1 MQPEIF
7 MSKDEAL
14 LELAKLRQRIKYDG
28 HTTIGEYQEGVWE
41 CDFVSPYSK
50 SSNNSDSDI
59 LVILQDWCS
68 SESFDYDVCE
78 ETLKLGHTPSVRT
91 NINLKRLLAT
101 HFERDLA
108 QIYSTNLFPYVKP
121 GSMNARIPAADLLQ
135 AAKQFT
141 IPMIDIIQPKIV
153 ICLGKDTFNALR
165 KACGLRVV
173 YSIEEAVNSTFTH
186 NQSKIFCQ
194 AHTGQLGQ
202 NNRNR
207 GGIDRVQNDWASM
220 RTDYLNA

>member
-1 MQPEIF
+1 
-7 MSKDEAL
+7 MSKDEGL
-14 LELAKLRQRIKYDG
+14 LKLAKLRQKTRYDG
-28 HTTIGEYQEGVWE
+28 HTSIGEYQQGVWE

-78 ETLKLGHTPSVRT
+78 ETLNLGHTPSVRT
-91 NINLKRLLAT
+91 NINLKSLLAEN
-101 HFERDLA
+101 FERSLEE
-108 QIYSTNLFPYVKP
+108 IYSTNLFPYVKP
-121 GSMNARIPAADLLQ
+121 GSMNARIPAADLLR

-165 KACGLRVV
+165 KACGLRIV
-173 YSIEEAVNSTFTH
+173 YSIEEAVSSTFIH
-186 NQSKIFCQ
+186 NQSKVFCQ
-194 AHTGQLGQ
+194 SHTGQLGQ

-207 GGIDRVQNDWASM
+207 GGINRVKKDWKLM
-220 RTDYLNA
+220 RSEYLGA